1 MSEDVLIKL
10 MVLVERAVRPVR
22 TNFSRK
28 RQMREELLAHV
39 TAIFEEEVEKS
50 GDAGTA
56 LVRTRQRFGDPREI
70 SSELQRSVPVSNRID
85 GFLQGAARLKPG
97 ESLAHFA
104 GKTFV
109 AAVVAYLGLTA
120 CLVLQVVA
128 VTGKLQLWVPH
139 LGSSL
144 VVAAFPVIAGFLLTL
159 VAPVHSRALFGTRSE
174 RNLRLAIV
182 CLAASLAFLPGTAW
196 LTYFVLTQIA
206 PDHDDIREFADV
218 CWFSLVC
225 APMFPLFL
233 VAGARTYANDF
244 RDEREWARLEIES

>member
-1 MSEDVLIKL
+1 MSEEVLNKL

-50 GDAGTA
+50 GDEGTA
-56 LVRTRQRFGDPREI
+56 LERTRQRFGDPREI
-70 SSELQRSVPVSNRID
+70 SSELQRSVPVWNRID
-85 GFLQGAARLKPG
+85 GFLQGARLKPG

-120 CLVLQVVA
+120 CLVLQAA
-128 VTGKLQLWVPH
+128 VTGTLQPFVPRLWI
-139 LGSSL
+139 SL
-144 VVAAFPVIAGFLLTL
+144 VVAACPVIPGFLLTL

-182 CLAASLAFLPGTAW
+182 CLAASLAFLPGAAY
-196 LTYFVLTQIA
+196 LTYFVLTHIA
-206 PDHDDIREFADV
+206 PDRDIREFADV
-218 CWFSLVC
+218 CWFSLIC
-225 APMFPLFL
+225 APMFPLCL
-233 VAGARTYANDF
+233 VAGGRTYANDF
-244 RDEREWARLEIES
+244 RDEHEWARLEIES